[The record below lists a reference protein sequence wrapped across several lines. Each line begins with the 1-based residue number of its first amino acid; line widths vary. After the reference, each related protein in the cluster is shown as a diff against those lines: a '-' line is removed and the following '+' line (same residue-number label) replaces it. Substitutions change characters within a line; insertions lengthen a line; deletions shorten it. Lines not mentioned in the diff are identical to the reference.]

1 MIIKRGK
8 VFQEDGNFLEQ
19 TLYVN
24 DHRLVDKAEY
34 QDDGEVI
41 DAEGLDIQITSTES
55 DTNNGSVP
63 ALFANIPIKD
73 MRNSDK

>member
-41 DAEGLDIQITSTES
+41 DAEGLAGTAGACGYPQSRCSGGGFFRWKSGRT
-55 DTNNGSVP
+55 
-63 ALFANIPIKD
+63 
-73 MRNSDK
+73 

>member
-34 QDDGEVI
+34 QARSPG
-41 DAEGLDIQITSTES
+41 
-55 DTNNGSVP
+55 
-63 ALFANIPIKD
+63 
-73 MRNSDK
+73 